1 MRNLLRSKGLCID
14 KKLRSTL
21 ELESGSNDPMAYML
35 TILFIQLINSSDF
48 SWQDASISFLIQM
61 SVGAAAGLACGKIT
75 VWAINRL
82 NIANQPLYSILMLSC
97 ILFTFSATTALQGNG
112 YLAVYLAGLV
122 VGNNKFAHK
131 RAIASFFESFAW
143 LWQIAM
149 FLTLGLLVNAGD
161 LPPIMFFGLAVGF
174 FMIILGR
181 PLSVLLCLLPFSI
194 PRSQKFYISWV
205 GLKGAVPI
213 IFATYP
219 MLAKLDH
226 AEVFFNV
233 VFFITIISLLMQGST
248 VGFAAR
254 KLNLIKDKT
263 FSEDEFGIAISE
275 DIKSTMS
282 EIVVSEKMISSGKR
296 LMDMPIPENTLAVMV
311 KRNGSYFVPRGAT
324 ELSVGD
330 KVLVISDNAEEL
342 ELLYK
347 KFGIENFKI
356 N

>member
-1 MRNLLRSKGLCID
+1 QMSIGAVAGLVCG
-14 KKLRSTL
+14 K
-21 ELESGSNDPMAYML
+21 L
-35 TILFIQLINSSDF
+35 TI
-48 SWQDASISFLIQM
+48 WVM
-61 SVGAAAGLACGKIT
+61 
-75 VWAINRL
+75 NRL

-97 ILFTFSATTALQGNG
+97 ILFTFSAATALHGNG

-122 VGNNKFAHK
+122 VGNSKFAHK

-149 FLTLGLLVNAGD
+149 FLTLGLLVNAQD
-161 LPPIMFFGLAVGF
+161 LPPIMFFGLAAGF
-174 FMIILGR
+174 FMIIFGR
-181 PLSVLLCLLPFSI
+181 PLSVLICLLPFSI
-194 PRSQKFYISWV
+194 PKKQKFYISWV

-219 MLAKLDH
+219 MLAGLEHSK
-226 AEVFFNV
+226 VFFNV
-233 VFFITIISLLMQGST
+233 VFFITIISLLIQGST

-254 KLNLIKDKT
+254 KLNLAKEKP

-275 DIKSTMS
+275 DIKSTIS
-282 EIVVSEKMISSGKR
+282 EIVVSEKMISNGSR

-311 KRNGSYFVPRGAT
+311 KRNGSYFVPGGAT
-324 ELSVGD
+324 ELSAGD

-342 ELLYK
+342 EAVYK

>member
-1 MRNLLRSKGLCID
+1 MCG
-14 KKLRSTL
+14 
-21 ELESGSNDPMAYML
+21 
-35 TILFIQLINSSDF
+35 
-48 SWQDASISFLIQM
+48 
-61 SVGAAAGLACGKIT
+61 VACGKT
-75 VWAINRL
+75 AVWTINKL
-82 NIANQPLYSILMLSC
+82 NIANQSLYSILMLSL
-97 ILFTFSATTALQGNG
+97 ILFTFSATTALHGNG
-112 YLAVYLAGLV
+112 YLAVYLAGLIA
-122 VGNNKFAHK
+122 GNSRFAHK
-131 RAIASFFESFAW
+131 RAITAFFESFAW

-149 FLTLGLLVNAGD
+149 FLALGLLVNAHD
-161 LPPIMFFGLAVGF
+161 LPPIMFFGLAAGF
-174 FMIILGR
+174 FMIIFGR
-181 PLSVLLCLLPFSI
+181 PISVLLCLLPFKM
-194 PRSQKFYISWV
+194 PRAQKFYICWV

-219 MLAKLDH
+219 MLAKLEH

-233 VFFITIISLLMQGST
+233 VFFITIISLLFQGST

-254 KLNLIKDKT
+254 KLGLIKPKT
-263 FSEDEFGIAISE
+263 FTEDEFGIAISE

-282 EIVVSEKMISSGKR
+282 EIAVSEKMLGGGKR

-324 ELSVGD
+324 ELNAGD